1 MRIYHLHTIP
11 PGLFFDEAA
20 NLFDIDSVLKGA
32 RPLYFPANN
41 GREPLFFYWAS
52 LFAARWGLNSY
63 AIRLASAVV
72 GTLTL
77 LATYFC
83 AREMALTWKLDR
95 RWAAWTGVAAT
106 FLLAVTYLHLHYSR
120 IGLRTIMLPLFLAL
134 SFGCLFRGIRQ
145 GSPGWFALAGLFGG
159 VSIYTYIS
167 SRVAP
172 ALLALPP
179 LVLLPAG
186 RFRWALER
194 GVLAALVWAIVCVP
208 LGAYTLRHAA
218 EIQGHTDDV
227 SILNPVNSHGNP
239 VGAVERGVV
248 ATLASF
254 NVVGTDAAEQNLPY
268 RPILSVVQSVF
279 FFAGLAALGIGALR
293 PKLRGLA
300 TEKLPKDGPGVDL
313 GPLVALFLVGWI
325 LDQATPSALAVNPPG
340 FIRMTGTLPALSIVG
355 GIGVVTACERLAH
368 WLRSPAIARGIV
380 GVALTAAAVGTARD
394 YFLVW
399 APSPEAYHLMMADK
413 VDAATYLDQAAK
425 NNRVFLA
432 PLYATDNTVKFLTR
446 EVSIESFDVNTGLVV
461 PTDRSRDV
469 EYDFPASDAQEAS
482 LIQSELPVA
491 PTVQTILDPANGSPL
506 LTRLWLGRASL
517 PEQPDVAARFGDTIG
532 LTRASIAPASVA
544 PGGSVV
550 ITIVWL
556 ALAPSPDDY
565 TVFIHARDAANATVG
580 QADGQPAAGTVPTT
594 AWKPGDLLWD
604 RHTISL
610 PPTAKAGPYRVV
622 VGLYRHADL
631 KRLPA
636 QLSTGRAD
644 SDEVEIGKFSVTSP

>member
-1 MRIYHLHTIP
+1 
-11 PGLFFDEAA
+11 
-20 NLFDIDSVLKGA
+20 
-32 RPLYFPANN
+32 
-41 GREPLFFYWAS
+41 
-52 LFAARWGLNSY
+52 
-63 AIRLASAVV
+63 
-72 GTLTL
+72 
-77 LATYFC
+77 
-83 AREMALTWKLDR
+83 
-95 RWAAWTGVAAT
+95 
-106 FLLAVTYLHLHYSR
+106 
-120 IGLRTIMLPLFLAL
+120 
-134 SFGCLFRGIRQ
+134 
-145 GSPGWFALAGLFGG
+145 
-159 VSIYTYIS
+159 
-167 SRVAP
+167 
-172 ALLALPP
+172 
-179 LVLLPAG
+179 
-186 RFRWALER
+186 
-194 GVLAALVWAIVCVP
+194 
-208 LGAYTLRHAA
+208 
-218 EIQGHTDDV
+218 
-227 SILNPVNSHGNP
+227 
-239 VGAVERGVV
+239 
-248 ATLASF
+248 
-254 NVVGTDAAEQNLPY
+254 
-268 RPILSVVQSVF
+268 
-279 FFAGLAALGIGALR
+279 
-293 PKLRGLA
+293 
-300 TEKLPKDGPGVDL
+300 
-313 GPLVALFLVGWI
+313 
-325 LDQATPSALAVNPPG
+325 
-340 FIRMTGTLPALSIVG
+340 
-355 GIGVVTACERLAH
+355 
-368 WLRSPAIARGIV
+368 
-380 GVALTAAAVGTARD
+380 
-394 YFLVW
+394 
-399 APSPEAYHLMMADK
+399 MMADK

-644 SDEVEIGKFSVTSP
+644 SDEVEIGKFSVTNP